1 MINVKGEKIV
11 IDYDIIVIGSGSGM
25 TIVDGAL
32 RQGLKVAL
40 VDKGPLGGTCLNV
53 GCIPSKMLVYPADR
67 IVEIQE
73 AKKLGIHAEITKVD
87 FSYIMN
93 RMRNTVKPSREHMR
107 HGINQVPNLDYYET
121 EGKFVDKY
129 VMEVN
134 GEKIR
139 SKKIYIASGVRPL
152 IPPIKGI
159 EDCEYLTNDTVF
171 DLKKQPKS
179 VIIVGGGYIAAE
191 FGHFFAAIGTKVTII
206 QRGPRLVR
214 NEEPEISDLLTRE
227 MSKRMEI
234 SINTEAIEAEKN
246 KGGYTFIGKNKK
258 TGKEHNYSAETI
270 LIAAGRKSNADL
282 LQVEKTG
289 VKTDS
294 KGYII
299 VNEYLETSQ
308 KNIWAWGD
316 AIGRHMFRHVANNEV
331 EVVWHNTLH
340 KQKIKMDYRV
350 VPHAVFSYPQIASV
364 GMTEE
369 EAKKSYD
376 ILVGKANYTDVAKGE
391 AMVEQNGFA
400 KAIVE
405 RNTGKILGF
414 HIIGPYAPILIQE
427 IINAMAIGGTVQH
440 IGHGMHIHPAL
451 PEFILA
457 TLGNLREPT

>member
-1 MINVKGEKIV
+1 VR
-11 IDYDIIVIGSGSGM
+11 DYDVIVIGSGSGM
-25 TIVDGAL
+25 TVVDGAL

-67 IVEIQE
+67 IVEIQD

-87 FSYIMN
+87 FSDIMN
-93 RMRNTVKPSREHMR
+93 RMRNAVIPSQKHMR
-107 HGINQVPNLDYYET
+107 HGINQMPNLDYYET
-121 EGKFVDKY
+121 TGKFVDKY
-129 VMEVN
+129 IIEVN
-134 GEKIR
+134 DEKIR
-139 SKKIYIASGVRPL
+139 GKRIYIGSGARPL

-159 EDCEYLTNDTVF
+159 ENCDYLTNETVF
-171 DLKKQPKS
+171 GLEKQPKS
-179 VIIVGGGYIAAE
+179 MIVIGGGYIAAE
-191 FGHFFAAIGTKVTII
+191 FGHFFSAIGTKVTII

-214 NEEPEISDLLTRE
+214 NEEPEISELLTKE
-227 MSKRMEI
+227 MGKRIEI
-234 SINTEAIEAEKN
+234 STNTEAIEVQKN
-246 KGGYTFIGKNKK
+246 KDGYTIIGKDKK
-258 TGKEHNYSAETI
+258 TGEEQNYSAETI
-270 LIAAGRKSNADL
+270 LIATGRKSNADL
-282 LQVEKTG
+282 LRVEKTG
-289 VKTDS
+289 VKTNLR
-294 KGYII
+294 GYII

-316 AIGRHMFRHVANNEV
+316 AIGKFMFRHVANNEV
-331 EVVWHNTLH
+331 EVVWHNTIH
-340 KQKIKMDYRV
+340 KQKIKMDYRA
-350 VPHAVFSYPQIASV
+350 VPHAIFSYPQIASV

-369 EAKKSYD
+369 EARQSYD

-391 AMVEQNGFA
+391 VMVEQNGFA

-427 IINAMAIGGTVQH
+427 VINTMAIGGGIQH
-440 IGHGMHIHPAL
+440 IAHGMHIHPAL